1 METLIIRESGGV
13 QVPPVSVAL
22 TCVSAVKSTVTGSQ
36 SVKVRA
42 GAEEEKLAEDSHT
55 SPLA

>member
-13 QVPPVSVAL
+13 QVLSVSVAL
-22 TCVSAVKSTVTGSQ
+22 TCVSAVKSTLTGSQ

-42 GAEEEKLAEDSHT
+42 GAEEEKLAEDSHI
-55 SPLA
+55 SPSA